1 MEMIDLK
8 RQQRGMSDRLQ
19 LRISRVLEEGSFI
32 LGPEVGELEAK
43 LSEFA
48 GVKHCVSC
56 ANGTEAL
63 FLSLKALGIGPG
75 DEVITPG
82 FSYIASASMI
92 AAIGATPVFVDI
104 DTSDFNLDAS
114 QLASVVTERTRAILA
129 VSLFGQCADFN
140 AILEVADRFQLPVIE
155 DAAQSFGAEYKES
168 RSCGIA
174 RISTTSFFPTKPLGC
189 YGDGGAIFTNDDELE
204 LSVRRLARHGQT
216 ARYQHEEIGYNSRL
230 DTIQA
235 AVLLCKLEVFESE
248 LSSRQKIADAYT
260 EALKGISGII
270 LPTVKI
276 GRKSS
281 WAQYTIR
288 VEGRDQVAERM
299 RSLGVPTA
307 VHYPKPLYDQTALVR
322 YKRQKLDGVEEAART
337 VLSLPF
343 SPYLEEAEVEQVSV
357 ALRRC
362 L

>member
-8 RQQRGMSDRLQ
+8 RQQRAISDELQ
-19 LRISRVLEEGSFI
+19 RRISKVLEGGSFI

-43 LSEFA
+43 LSKFA
-48 GVKHCVSC
+48 GVKNCVSC

-92 AAIGATPVFVDI
+92 AATGATPVFVDI
-104 DTSDFNLDAS
+104 DTSDFNLDAN
-114 QLASVVTERTRAILA
+114 QLESAVTKRTRAILA
-129 VSLFGQCADFN
+129 VSLFGQCADFSP
-140 AILEVADRFQLPVIE
+140 ILEVADRYQLPVIE
-155 DAAQSFGAEYKES
+155 DAAQSFGAEYKGS
-168 RSCGIA
+168 MSCGIA
-174 RISTTSFFPTKPLGC
+174 KISTTSFFPTKPLGC
-189 YGDGGAIFTNDDELE
+189 YGDGGAIFTNDDGLE
-204 LSVRRLARHGQT
+204 LSVRRLARHGQ
-216 ARYQHEEIGYNSRL
+216 AVRYQHEEIGYNSRL

-235 AVLLCKLEVFESE
+235 AVLLSKLSVFESE
-248 LSSRQKIADAYT
+248 LKSRQKIADAYT
-260 EALKGISGII
+260 EALKGISGIV
-270 LPTVKI
+270 LPIVKI
-276 GRKSS
+276 GRRSS

-288 VEGRDQVAERM
+288 VERRDQVAERM
-299 RSLGVPTA
+299 RELGVPTA
-307 VHYPKPLYDQTALVR
+307 VHYPKPLYEQTALR
-322 YKRQKLDGVEEAART
+322 GYKRQELDGVEEAAKT

-343 SPYLEEAEVEQVSV
+343 SPYLEEAEVEKVSD